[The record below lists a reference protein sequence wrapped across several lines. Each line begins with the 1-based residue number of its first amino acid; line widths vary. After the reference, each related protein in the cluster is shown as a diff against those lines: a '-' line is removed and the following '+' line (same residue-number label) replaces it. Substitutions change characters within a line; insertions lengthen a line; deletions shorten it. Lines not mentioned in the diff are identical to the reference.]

1 MQRWGGMALYH
12 KGIRDNRYVQI
23 GDVPAHASLSSVA
36 GSGDQ
41 CPSKT
46 GSESD
51 QMNARKYAWQILH
64 ADIRRRVD
72 PDENKGLDLHP
83 QLTNIGALYGSAIR
97 DGVLP
102 LDIIIELAGF
112 GATYAL
118 MPRTDNDPVSVAKR
132 IQEDVMAEPDDRG

>member
-1 MQRWGGMALYH
+1 
-12 KGIRDNRYVQI
+12 
-23 GDVPAHASLSSVA
+23 
-36 GSGDQ
+36 
-41 CPSKT
+41 
-46 GSESD
+46 
-51 QMNARKYAWQILH
+51 MNARKYAWQILH